1 MFDTGDLASDY
12 MKNFYLVP
20 WTRFQPY
27 IIGLIL
33 GFILYNLK
41 NQNKTT
47 LNLSAVVTA
56 WIWVGLLWPAT
67 SHLTLTNVCLKVLA
81 AVTGLAVVYGLV
93 EYQIHFREYEMA
105 VSQSAF
111 YNGLHR

>member
-1 MFDTGDLASDY
+1 MFDTGNLASDY

-33 GFILYNLK
+33 GFFLYKLK
-41 NQNKTT
+41 NQNKTK

-56 WIWVGLLWPAT
+56 WIWVGQLCPAT
-67 SHLTLTNVCLKVLA
+67 LLNACFKVLA

-93 EYQIHFREYEMA
+93 KYQIHFRDYEMP
-105 VSQSAF
+105 VYESAF

>member
-1 MFDTGDLASDY
+1 MFDTGDIASDY
-12 MKNFYLVP
+12 MKHFYLVP

-33 GFILYNLK
+33 GFVLYNLRNK
-41 NQNKTT
+41 NKTK
-47 LNLSAVVTA
+47 LNFSAVVTA
-56 WIWVGLLWPAT
+56 WIWVRPSQLSAASDESLQ
-67 SHLTLTNVCLKVLA
+67 VLA

-93 EYQIHFREYEMA
+93 KYQTHFRDPAYQMPVYE
-105 VSQSAF
+105 SAM

>member
-1 MFDTGDLASDY
+1 MLDTGNIASDY

-27 IIGLIL
+27 IVGLVL
-33 GFILYNLK
+33 GFVLYNLK
-41 NQNKTT
+41 NKNKTT

-56 WIWVGLLWPAT
+56 WIWVDCSQRSAA
-67 SHLTLTNVCLKVLA
+67 SHQCLQVLA

-93 EYQIHFREYEMA
+93 EYQIHFRQYEMP
-105 VSQSAF
+105 VYESAF

>member
-33 GFILYNLK
+33 GFVLYNLK
-41 NQNKTT
+41 NQNKTK

-56 WIWVGLLWPAT
+56 WIWVGRLCPA
-67 SHLTLTNVCLKVLA
+67 SSQLALINVVLRSS
-81 AVTGLAVVYGLV
+81 LP
-93 EYQIHFREYEMA
+93 
-105 VSQSAF
+105 
-111 YNGLHR
+111 

>member
-1 MFDTGDLASDY
+1 MFDTGNIASDY

-27 IIGLIL
+27 IVGLVL
-33 GFILYNLK
+33 GFVLYNLK
-41 NQNKTT
+41 NKNKTT

-56 WIWVGLLWPAT
+56 WIWVGDASALPPL
-67 SHLTLTNVCLKVLA
+67 SSDRCLQVLA

-93 EYQIHFREYEMA
+93 KYQMHFRDYEMP
-105 VSQSAF
+105 VYESAL